1 MKKDKNIKLEMLY
14 EYFRDIMFKS
24 VNRVNDPQ
32 MVASTMLGLAL
43 RLYKSTL
50 TKKEYAEM
58 LQVVN
63 KHAKIIRPFNE
74 RVLH

>member
-1 MKKDKNIKLEMLY
+1 MRKDKNIKLEMLY

-43 RLYKSTL
+43 RLYKTTL
-50 TKKEYAEM
+50 TKKEYTEM
-58 LQVVN
+58 LQIVN